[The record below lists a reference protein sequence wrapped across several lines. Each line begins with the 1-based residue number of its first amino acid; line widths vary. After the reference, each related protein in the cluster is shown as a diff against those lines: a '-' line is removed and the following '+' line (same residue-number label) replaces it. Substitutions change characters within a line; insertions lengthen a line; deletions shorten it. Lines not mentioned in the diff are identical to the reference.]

1 MLTHV
6 TISFESLFFFHSV
19 PLVQRYKKL
28 LLNRACFL
36 EKKVNFSLYNNKMRV
51 VKLFKTWW
59 TKRYYYFKKI
69 ISFFMNVKL
78 WVLVATFFSINF
90 KLRRCFQKMDLYVIA
105 LLALLFSSKKNWKLK
120 TFLIT
125 FTSKSFE
132 MCTLLYTKWMN
143 EFSFK
148 KENEVTKRMK
158 T

>member
-69 ISFFMNVKL
+69 ISFLMNVKL
-78 WVLVATFFSINF
+78 WFLVATFFSINF
-90 KLRRCFQKMDLYVIA
+90 QLRRCFQKMDLYVIA

-132 MCTLLYTKWMN
+132 MCTLL
-143 EFSFK
+143 
-148 KENEVTKRMK
+148 
-158 T
+158 

>member
-1 MLTHV
+1 MLFGEEGKLFSLQQQNEGCK
-6 TISFESLFFFHSV
+6 TIQN
-19 PLVQRYKKL
+19 LVDKKIL
-28 LLNRACFL
+28 LLL
-36 EKKVNFSLYNNKMRV
+36 EN
-51 VKLFKTWW
+51 
-59 TKRYYYFKKI
+59 YF
-69 ISFFMNVKL
+69 FFMNVKL

>member
-69 ISFFMNVKL
+69 ISFLMNVKL
-78 WVLVATFFSINF
+78 WFLVATFFSINF
-90 KLRRCFQKMDLYVIA
+90 QLRRCFQKMDLYVIA